1 MDFRPIGARE
11 VQRRTTMKWTLG
23 NPRRVAGVAVV
34 AVVGLATALSND
46 STVQAQLKP
55 GEFALHQSG
64 LVGWVYVNSDRT
76 VEWWAYIDG
85 LYEWA
90 DSSSVGSNQWQLDA
104 EYIGSTPWITY
115 SAWKANVLERAA
127 ADGKT
132 IVFQQHAVTEESV
145 EN

>member
-1 MDFRPIGARE
+1 MEWVHG
-11 VQRRTTMKWTLG
+11 KLG
-23 NPRRVAGVAVV
+23 RFVGVALV
-34 AVVGLATALSND
+34 AIAGLATSLSND
-46 STVQAQLKP
+46 STVQAQMKP
-55 GEFALHQSG
+55 GEFTLHQSG

-85 LYEWA
+85 EYEWA
-90 DSSSVGSNQWQLDA
+90 DSSSVGSNLWQLDA
-104 EYIGSTPWITY
+104 EYVGSTPWITY
-115 SAWKANVLERAA
+115 AAWKANVLQRAA